1 MMDSFLIIKHMNT
14 SKNIAG
20 RQIRS
25 KNGGFVYS
33 VIGALALATLVGC
46 NKSEEPASSSKQVV
60 AKVNGKEITVHQ
72 LKNEFAAQSAMG
84 AASKPTMTRAT
95 LDSLIDEQLLVE
107 LGKERKLNRDPQVI
121 QAEEKAY
128 RQIMIRTL
136 QDSLIAS
143 QPQPNNAEIRAFY
156 DQNPGLFSNRRIYTF
171 RQFTVDRT
179 AINDMVKTKL
189 DQSKSREDVSNA
201 FKNANIKYR
210 ELVSVRAAEQ
220 LPMAALPAMAKMSA
234 GDVAIVNENNDANVI
249 QLMESVEQPA
259 TLEQATPIIR
269 EYLISAKKRQLT
281 ADLLKS
287 LRSTAKVE
295 YVGDIVIAEQNG
307 SASQP
312 SATSP
317 ANPQKSEPAKDG
329 TKEDAIRKGLQ
340 ADKI

>member
-1 MMDSFLIIKHMNT
+1 MMDSFLIIKHMNI
-14 SKNIAG
+14 SKTLIG

-25 KNGGFVYS
+25 RNSGFAYS
-33 VIGALALATLVGC
+33 VIGAMALATLVGC
-46 NKSEEPASSSKQVV
+46 NKSEESASSSKQVV
-60 AKVNGKEITVHQ
+60 AKVNGKEITIHQ
-72 LKNEFAAQSAMG
+72 LKNEFAAQSALG
-84 AASKPTMTRAT
+84 AASKTTMTRAT

-107 LGKERKLNRDPQVI
+107 LGKERKLNRDPQVV

-128 RQIMIRTL
+128 RQIMIRAL
-136 QDSLIAS
+136 QDSLISA

-156 DQNPGLFSNRRIYTF
+156 EANPGLFSKRRIYTF

-189 DQSKSREDVSNA
+189 DQSKSREDVSNT
-201 FKNANIKYR
+201 FKQANVKYR

-220 LPMAALPAMAKMSA
+220 LPMAALPAMANMSA

-307 SASQP
+307 SAQQP
-312 SATSP
+312 PAASP
-317 ANPQKSEPAKDG
+317 ANPQKSDPAKEG